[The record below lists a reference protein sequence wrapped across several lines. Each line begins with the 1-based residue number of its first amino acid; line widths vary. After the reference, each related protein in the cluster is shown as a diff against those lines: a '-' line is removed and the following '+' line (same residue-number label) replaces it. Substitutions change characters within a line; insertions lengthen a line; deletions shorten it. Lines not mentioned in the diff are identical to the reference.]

1 MNKESSAIIQS
12 IIPASADQISGYIRD
27 TITRL
32 SSHVSLDLQIERKL
46 KLILTEL
53 VTNSIKHSSDIGGL
67 IHITVHQPNIV
78 IQKIDKGLQIEFKQ
92 QSLPFEEINKI
103 IKVSFSE
110 ENNHQIQV
118 LDQYKFRF
126 LDPYKEGIS
135 IDYLPEHFGL
145 YIITL
150 ASDSFIYQYD
160 PDLEENR
167 FIVNINV
174 SLP

>member
-1 MNKESSAIIQS
+1 MNKKSSAIIQS
-12 IIPASADQISGYIRD
+12 IIPASPDQISGYIKD
-27 TITRL
+27 TIANL
-32 SSHVSLDLQIERKL
+32 SAHVSLDLQTERKL

-53 VTNSIKHSSDIGGL
+53 VTNSIKHSSDVGGM
-67 IHITVHQPNIV
+67 IHITVLQPNIL

-110 ENNHQIQV
+110 ENNHQIEV
-118 LDQYKFRF
+118 LDQYRFRF

-160 PDLEENR
+160 PNLEENR
-167 FIVNINV
+167 FIVRLSIF
-174 SLP
+174 